1 MLGSKDKEQDE
12 IISIPREE
20 FEAMLC
26 RAAEKGAL
34 RALAD
39 VGLDGEDAAHD
50 IKELRSL
57 LSALQLAKRTAFQT
71 FIKITTTAILFA
83 LIAGLAMKL
92 KVLTL
97 FGIEGK

>member
-1 MLGSKDKEQDE
+1 MLGSKDKEQSD
-12 IISIPREE
+12 IVSIPRDEI
-20 FEAMLC
+20 EAMLT

-39 VGLDGEDAAHD
+39 VGLEGEDAAHD

-71 FIKITTTAILFA
+71 FIKITTTGILVA

-92 KVLTL
+92 KILAIL
-97 FGIEGK
+97 GIEGK